1 MHDYTEEERR
11 LLMDSAA
18 AVLLAAVT
26 ADRTGPLSYFAEMTA
41 AGTFLYDAR
50 QRYRDNPLVLELLDH
65 AGREDVTAPEEVTR
79 DSLLRLVR
87 RAGDVLR
94 DDEHGRGFKRF
105 LLELATRV
113 AGASR
118 GGLLTGRISSGER
131 EFLAELEDALRVS

>member
-1 MHDYTEEERR
+1 GPQRGRGARGRPRAPRPVQPCNTGTLGGIMHDYTEAERR

-105 LLELATRV
+105 L
-113 AGASR
+113 
-118 GGLLTGRISSGER
+118 
-131 EFLAELEDALRVS
+131 